1 VALGVWR
8 WARGAACLPT
18 VSDFFSVACGE
29 LRFIEHQAT
38 STQGAGRGVQGA
50 RSKEKGARRKD
61 YLRNPSLWHLRLE
74 LSGESVA
81 QAFMSVAQAF
91 MPGIEM
97 AGGKNKKNLPLFSEG
112 RFSLK
117 Q

>member
-1 VALGVWR
+1 LRLELSGNSIAQAFMSGIIGNIRSPGIHAWDY
-8 WARGAACLPT
+8 RG
-18 VSDFFSVACGE
+18 
-29 LRFIEHQAT
+29 I
-38 STQGAGRGVQGA
+38 
-50 RSKEKGARRKD
+50 
-61 YLRNPSLWHLRLE
+61 PSLWHLRLG